1 MHGRRA
7 FEPLYQSS
15 PIHDVDYLAP
25 SYDETMDESSAA
37 HVADVDDVDDVETLV
52 DIDHMAVT
60 ALMPDGLL
68 EDELDEL
75 SNLDA
80 RLVPGIVTSAY
91 ELSDDE
97 EREVPCFESRYMD
110 FE

>member
-1 MHGRRA
+1 
-7 FEPLYQSS
+7 
-15 PIHDVDYLAP
+15 
-25 SYDETMDESSAA
+25 
-37 HVADVDDVDDVETLV
+37 
-52 DIDHMAVT
+52 MAVT

-91 ELSDDE
+91 QLSDDE
-97 EREVPCFESRYMD
+97 ERDVPCLKSHDMD